1 MQQLL
6 TIARN
11 TFTESIRQ
19 PIFAVVMLAAT
30 LFLVLNPSLAAYTL
44 EDDNKLL
51 TDMGFSTLFLAGLAL
66 AAFTATSVLSAEIEH
81 KTVLTVISKPVSRWL
96 FVLGK
101 FIGVSGALA
110 VAYWTLSL
118 VFLLSLRHRVMQTAS
133 DPIDWPVWTFGMI
146 ALVGALSWAV
156 LGNYLYRRVFTSN
169 FVVAAAIL
177 TTIGY
182 FCVLMI
188 GKGWMFQPIGTEFV
202 VDESQLFQVIVGL
215 VMIFEAL
222 LILCALAIAC
232 STRFGQVMTL
242 ATCVVFFLFGLISDY
257 LLGRFSGQ
265 NAFADVLYRVSPNM
279 GFFWPADA
287 LSQGHDITAGYVALL
302 TAYAIGYCGFLLGLA
317 ITLFESREVG

>member
-30 LFLVLNPSLAAYTL
+30 LFLVLNPSLSTYTL
-44 EDDNKLL
+44 EDDNKML
-51 TDMGFSTLFLAGLAL
+51 TDMGFSTLFLAGLLL

-81 KTVLTVISKPVSRWL
+81 KTVLTVISKPVSRWV

-101 FIGVSGALA
+101 FVGVSAALA

-118 VFLLSLRHRVMQTAS
+118 VFMLSLRHKVMQTAS
-133 DPIDWPVWTFGMI
+133 DPIDWPVWAFGSFAI
-146 ALVGALSWAV
+146 LGALTWAV

-169 FVVAAAIL
+169 FVVSGAIL
-177 TTIGY
+177 VTIAY
-182 FCVLMI
+182 LCVLLI
-188 GKGWMFQPIGTEFV
+188 GKGWHFQPITTEFV
-202 VDESQLFQVIVGL
+202 VEESQLGQVVIGL

-242 ATCVVFFLFGLISDY
+242 ATCVIFFLFGLISDY
-257 LLGRFSGQ
+257 LLGRFAGQ
-265 NAFADVLYRVSPNM
+265 SLVADVFYRLSPNM

-287 LSQGHDITAGYVALL
+287 LSQGHDITPGYVGLL
-302 TAYAIGYCGFLLGLA
+302 SAYAVGYCGALLGLA